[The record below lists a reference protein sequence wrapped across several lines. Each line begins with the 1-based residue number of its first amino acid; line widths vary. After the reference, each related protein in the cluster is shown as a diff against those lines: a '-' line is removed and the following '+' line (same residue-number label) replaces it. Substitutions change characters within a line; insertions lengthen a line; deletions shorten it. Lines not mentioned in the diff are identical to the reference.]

1 MNTHNI
7 VCYGEVLWDLLP
19 SGAKAG
25 GAPMNV
31 AYHLTQL
38 AQAPAF
44 VSRIGLDDRGKELL
58 GVLKEKGVNTEF
70 IQLDYD
76 MPTGIVHAVADSNG
90 DMQYDIV
97 APVAWDYI
105 DVDSDLTELIGQSS
119 HFIFGSLAT
128 RNKQSRATLFSLLEQ
143 ANTKV
148 LDINL
153 RAPHF
158 NRNIV
163 EDLLEE
169 ADMLKMNISELE
181 LITGWFADFKSVE
194 GRIALLQER
203 FNIPTVI
210 VTLGADGAVVNMQGK
225 VYKHPGFKVAVADT
239 VGSGDSFLAAFL
251 TGLLENKEASD
262 ALIFASALGALV
274 ASKAGGCPDYTINE
288 IYTLI
293 NNSDKVIL

>member
-38 AQAPAF
+38 VQAPAF
-44 VSRIGLDDRGKELL
+44 VSRIGLDQQGRELL
-58 GVLKEKGVNTEF
+58 AVLKEKGVNTDF
-70 IQLDYD
+70 VQLDYD

-97 APVAWDYI
+97 APVAWDCI
-105 DVDSDLTELIGQSS
+105 DKDDDLSELIRQSS
-119 HFIFGSLAT
+119 YFIFGSLSA
-128 RNKQSRATLFSLLEQ
+128 RNKKSRDTLFSLLEQ

-153 RAPHF
+153 RVPHF
-158 NRNIV
+158 NRAIV
-163 EDLLEE
+163 EDLLTK
-169 ADMLKMNISELE
+169 ADILKMNISELE

-203 FNIPTVI
+203 FNIPSVI
-210 VTLGADGAVVNMQGK
+210 VTLGAEGAVVNMRGNL
-225 VYKHPGFKVAVADT
+225 YKHSGFKVKVADT

-251 TGLLENKEASD
+251 AGILDNKDPNEA
-262 ALIFASALGALV
+262 LVFASALGALV
-274 ASKAGGCPDYTINE
+274 ASKAGGCPDYSINE
-288 IYTLI
+288 IQTLI
-293 NNSDKVIL
+293 NNSHKVIL